1 MPLVCDR
8 NDHELDGRRRRS
20 PIAPATCGRMTKEP
34 KEIIMSKSKTVPW
47 QKAQGDLLVEE
58 IRAVPEGFAVVP
70 PDEHG
75 RHVVASGE
83 ATGHHHVLRAP
94 GVCQLAREGISDRVV
109 TTVELSELLHDQ
121 GSERYVPTLDHAPI
135 ALPPGTFRVIRQRE
149 WVGQGA

>member
-1 MPLVCDR
+1 
-8 NDHELDGRRRRS
+8 
-20 PIAPATCGRMTKEP
+20 
-34 KEIIMSKSKTVPW
+34 MSKSKKRPW

-58 IRAVPEGFAVVP
+58 IKAIPEGFTTVVK

-109 TTVELSELLHDQ
+109 TTTDLSELLHDQ
-121 GSERYVPTLDHAPI
+121 GTDRYVPTLDHAPI
-135 ALPPGTFRVIRQRE
+135 ALPPGTYRVIRQRE
-149 WVGQGA
+149 WVGQGARRVED